1 MIMDLQGD
9 YHNGNYSYV
18 IQAFCHRYW
27 HFNTL
32 VIPMIYITFYD
43 KHSDNY
49 AVQRFNKEEFI
60 QNFNE
65 GGLTH
70 ILKCSKTK
78 LHNTGDEASARAERK
93 HRELVDKEIAEPRLF
108 KEN

>member
-1 MIMDLQGD
+1 MDLQGD
-9 YHNGNYSYV
+9 YHNGNYNYV
-18 IQAFCHRYW
+18 IQAFCHPCRSV
-27 HFNTL
+27 HSL
-32 VIPMIYITFYD
+32 VGVIMIYITFYD

-49 AVQRFNKEEFI
+49 AIQRFNKEEFI

-78 LHNTGDEASARAERK
+78 LHNTGDEASVRAERK